1 MDLLRLWGV
10 WFAGTQSEIM
20 HLNLE
25 DRIQNM
31 ETTIN
36 IWKGRCL
43 SLKGKITIIKT
54 IIVPQ
59 VQFLFSMIHIEDITI
74 KRIEK
79 ILYNL
84 IWSNNVHKIKKNTII
99 APVEL
104 GGLGMVDIKSCNLA
118 AKGAWLRR
126 LLDHENSKWKVL
138 TWYMLNTNIQKL
150 ANCN

>member
-1 MDLLRLWGV
+1 M
-10 WFAGTQSEIM
+10 WFAGTQSEIT

-25 DRIQNM
+25 DRITNI

-54 IIVPQ
+54 TIVPQ

-79 ILYNL
+79 
-84 IWSNNVHKIKKNTII
+84 
-99 APVEL
+99 
-104 GGLGMVDIKSCNLA
+104 KSCIISYGQIMYT
-118 AKGAWLRR
+118 KLRR
-126 LLDHENSKWKVL
+126 
-138 TWYMLNTNIQKL
+138 IQL
-150 ANCN
+150 